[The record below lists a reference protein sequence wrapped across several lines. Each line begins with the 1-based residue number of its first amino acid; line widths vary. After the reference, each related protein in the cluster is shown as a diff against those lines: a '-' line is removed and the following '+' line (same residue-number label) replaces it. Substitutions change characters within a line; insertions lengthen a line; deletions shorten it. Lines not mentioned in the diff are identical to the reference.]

1 MYNLPCTQPATE
13 PQNKTFANVNNPV
26 NKLFTYVY
34 NNIYNALYKDIT
46 TINNFYTLSTRAF
59 LFTPFKLSVTL
70 RLTVQIY
77 NLKKRLSSL
86 FVKFFYTIFLSSVKL
101 FNLQLVN
108 RFIFLK
114 NNHYICAKI
123 K

>member
-13 PQNKTFANVNNPV
+13 LRNKTFANVNNPV

-46 TINNFYTLSTRAF
+46 TINNFYTLSTRTI
-59 LFTPFKLSVTL
+59 LFTPFKLSITL

-86 FVKFFYTIFLSSVKL
+86 FVKFFYTIFLSPVKL

>member
-1 MYNLPCTQPATE
+1 MYNLPYTQPATE
-13 PQNKTFANVNNPV
+13 PRNKTFANVNNPV

-34 NNIYNALYKDIT
+34 NNIYSALYKDIT
-46 TINNFYTLSTRAF
+46 TINNFYTLSTRTI

-86 FVKFFYTIFLSSVKL
+86 FVKFFYTIFPPFVKL

>member
-13 PQNKTFANVNNPV
+13 LRNKTFANVNNPV

-70 RLTVQIY
+70 RLTAQIY

-86 FVKFFYTIFLSSVKL
+86 FVKFFYTIFLSPVKL

>member
-1 MYNLPCTQPATE
+1 MYNLPYTQPATE
-13 PQNKTFANVNNPV
+13 PRNKTFANVNNPV

-34 NNIYNALYKDIT
+34 NNIYSALYKDIT
-46 TINNFYTLSTRAF
+46 TINNFYTLSTRTI

-86 FVKFFYTIFLSSVKL
+86 FVKFFYTIFPLLVKL

>member
-13 PQNKTFANVNNPV
+13 PQNKTFTNVNNPV

-34 NNIYNALYKDIT
+34 NNIYSALYKDIT
-46 TINNFYTLSTRAF
+46 TINNFYTLSTRAI

-86 FVKFFYTIFLSSVKL
+86 F
-101 FNLQLVN
+101 
-108 RFIFLK
+108 
-114 NNHYICAKI
+114 C
-123 K
+123 